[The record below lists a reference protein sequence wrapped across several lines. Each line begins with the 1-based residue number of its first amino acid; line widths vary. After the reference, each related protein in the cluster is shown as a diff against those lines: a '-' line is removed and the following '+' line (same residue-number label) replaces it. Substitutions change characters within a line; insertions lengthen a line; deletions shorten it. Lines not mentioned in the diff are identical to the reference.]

1 MDENA
6 SGKLLFIVLAAT
18 LLAVIA
24 ALGVARRYGAAMK
37 RLMSLPAP
45 PQDVL
50 AQYRQTVLK
59 DQPRLVGVVDHGNQ
73 FGVVQ

>member
-24 ALGVARRYGAAMK
+24 ALWVTRRYGAAMK
-37 RLMSLPAP
+37 RLIGLPAP
-45 PQDVL
+45 PQDEG
-50 AQYRQTVLK
+50 ARAARRRASRNP
-59 DQPRLVGVVDHGNQ
+59 PRA
-73 FGVVQ
+73 

>member
-24 ALGVARRYGAAMK
+24 ALWVARRYGAAMK

-45 PQDVL
+45 PQDEG
-50 AQYRQTVLK
+50 ANMR
-59 DQPRLVGVVDHGNQ
+59 DGERREHPRRA
-73 FGVVQ
+73 